1 MAQSDSCPNPDL
13 SNGAIVHSPVVI
25 CSDLDTQ
32 RGREDEE
39 GEEEDE
45 EVELAEEVGED
56 VLMMADAEEGQMEG
70 ENREQNESEEV
81 RIIQGALLPNGMI
94 CEENRGGENL
104 KENGEEGVEVGDK
117 EHEIID
123 EETKEK
129 EGEGT
134 GEEESNDTNTVI
146 ENPCH
151 FSAVIEVEKGQ
162 EQLLD
167 NNEENEEDREDKE
180 NKQDV
185 LASSETELREDKT
198 NDRDNELEEHQV
210 SSTDDAEHVQ
220 DSVTL
225 VQESGE
231 GAQLSIYE
239 TDKTEVVPT
248 DGEVTER
255 VEHPI
260 IDVTPDTTEINEQF
274 DNQDHVCQTST
285 VSDNGIPIDTTGT
298 MEVVVVNQTNQ
309 LTNENEYEMK
319 NTDKKDDSESSKQEV
334 ESVDNTTWQQKD
346 CIEAKVEDEGAKEFL
361 EDAMSASDDVLEI
374 GSKAIQKAE
383 QPELAFVSSEEQ
395 IEDTWT
401 AGINQKLEEEQVRQV
416 WDNTLTVTDQ
426 GGQNTEEGGETG
438 DNVVGESLCE
448 EEHGDGD
455 DLKIQEEKIVQ
466 VENKAQV
473 DLPEPDL
480 QCVDE
485 VPLDIQQDVD
495 LDQVEQAFE
504 LEEEGEAEPDKPGA
518 EVASEKNEST
528 AEEGGDL
535 QEHPLQIFKEAVTDW
550 EEKLREQLR
559 GQALAEDRK
568 GGGAEEEAM
577 AGVMEMM
584 EEPVTVLDDEIEE
597 IEETPSTECD
607 EQKSASITAPSEDTV
622 ETKAEEHQELQRE
635 NTELGKENDEI
646 QKDGK
651 GEVEK
656 DEKPEDDNR
665 EVEFDIN
672 ERVKGLKQAME
683 NGILSPE
690 PQPLSKEELNAARL
704 LSPRRRNVDWIKK
717 DQPEEERAPEVKDWR
732 KELKPVKKDIWES
745 ERGRKETQ
753 SDKKSPPGKE
763 DWIKELK
770 SVIKDESLPKKRDEQ
785 VKKKRVV
792 LLEDGHSYFPR
803 REEMNEKREEV
814 KLISHRKVESPL
826 SPVQRDSRAP
836 LDQDYEISLYVKVI
850 NPCTNTNSMSTLGQ

>member
-56 VLMMADAEEGQMEG
+56 VLMMAGAEEGQAEG
-70 ENREQNESEEV
+70 ENREQNESEEG
-81 RIIQGALLPNGMI
+81 RIIHGALLPNRVI
-94 CEENRGGENL
+94 CEENGGGEKL
-104 KENGEEGVEVGDK
+104 KKNGDEGVEVGDK
-117 EHEIID
+117 EHKIID

-129 EGEGT
+129 EGEST
-134 GEEESNDTNTVI
+134 GQEESNDTNTVI

-151 FSAVIEVEKGQ
+151 FSVMIEVEKGQ

-180 NKQDV
+180 NKLDV
-185 LASSETELREDKT
+185 LASSETKLGEDKT
-198 NDRDNELEEHQV
+198 SDRDNELEEHQM
-210 SSTDDAEHVQ
+210 SSTDYADHVQ
-220 DSVTL
+220 DSGTL

-231 GAQLSIYE
+231 GAQLSIDE

-248 DGEVTER
+248 DGEITER

-260 IDVTPDTTEINEQF
+260 IDVTPDTMEINEPF
-274 DNQDHVCQTST
+274 DNKDHVCQTST
-285 VSDNGIPIDTTGT
+285 VSDNSIPFDTTGT
-298 MEVVVVNQTNQ
+298 MEVVVNQTNQ

-319 NTDKKDDSESSKQEV
+319 NTDEKDNSESSKQEV
-334 ESVDNTTWQQKD
+334 ESVDNYTTWQQKD

-361 EDAMSASDDVLEI
+361 EDAMSASDDALEI
-374 GSKAIQKAE
+374 GSEAIQKAE

-395 IEDTWT
+395 SETEGGIEETRT

-416 WDNTLTVTDQ
+416 CNNTLTVTDQ

-438 DNVVGESLCE
+438 DNVVGEPLCE

-455 DLKIQEEKIVQ
+455 YLKIQEEKIVQ
-466 VENKAQV
+466 VENEAQV

-504 LEEEGEAEPDKPGA
+504 LEEESEAEPDKPGA
-518 EVASEKNEST
+518 EENEST

-535 QEHPLQIFKEAVTDW
+535 QEHPFQIFKEAVTDW

-577 AGVMEMM
+577 AGVMEMV

-597 IEETPSTECD
+597 IEETQSTECD
-607 EQKSASITAPSEDTV
+607 EQKSASITAHSEDTV

-656 DEKPEDDNR
+656 DEQPKDDNR

-690 PQPLSKEELNAARL
+690 PQPLSKEELNSARL
-704 LSPRRRNVDWIKK
+704 LSARRRDVDWIKK

-745 ERGRKETQ
+745 ERGRKETL

-785 VKKKRVV
+785 MKKKRVV

-850 NPCTNTNSMSTLGQ
+850 N